1 MVLMTGRYDQ
11 MQQSYG
17 IRCRRVYHLL
27 QEHLLLMMLRREMG
41 DPGHLRRDYISISS
55 RFALNLE

>member
-1 MVLMTGRYDQ
+1 
-11 MQQSYG
+11 
-17 IRCRRVYHLL
+17 
-27 QEHLLLMMLRREMG
+27 MLRREMG